1 MISMAS
7 DGFKDYFKI
16 LGVSRNATNQ
26 EIKIA
31 FRKLAR
37 KFHPDLHPHNE
48 MAESEFKEINE
59 AYEILS
65 DEDKKKSYE
74 QFLNY
79 WFKNRDGK
87 SRDFSRENNNQQFD
101 EYLNF
106 DDFLSDLIGRFSE
119 VGQEIYSNISSDK
132 NAQSLN
138 LDAEFNLQISFLEA
152 LNGTKKNLLVN
163 DERIEVK
170 IPKGIET
177 GSKIRI
183 KNKGNIQSGKGKRGD
198 LLIEVSIKSHPIWK
212 VKGLD
217 IYADLPIKGTKGMT
231 SAEKCPENML
241 KGILRH
247 NNDISVFRDGTIR
260 FDMVDITMTHF
271 KPKEISLTAEKA
283 RELGYEVESDESV
296 VELFPQDIVVS
307 RECAEV
313 MLKTTQVTLKNHL

>member
-1 MISMAS
+1 MAS

-16 LGVSRNATNQ
+16 LGVSRNATDK
-26 EIKIA
+26 EIKSA

-37 KFHPDLHPHNE
+37 KFHPDLHPHDE
-48 MAESEFKEINE
+48 RAESEFKEINE

-65 DEDKKKSYE
+65 DENKKKSYE

-87 SRDFSRENNNQQFD
+87 SRDFSRENNDQRFD

-119 VGQEIYSNISSDK
+119 VGKEIYSNISSD
-132 NAQSLN
+132 NNPQSLN
-138 LDAEFNLQISFLEA
+138 LDAEFHLQISFLEA

-198 LLIEVSIKSHPIWK
+198 LLIEISIKSHPIWK

-217 IYADLPIKGTKGMT
+217 IYADLPLSLDEFALGANIMVVSPQGDTYLSIPSGSLPEQKLRLQGQGLHNLDTQGDLFFTLKL
-231 SAEKCPENML
+231 KLPENWSADE
-241 KGILRH
+241 LRLLEKLR
-247 NNDISVFRDGTIR
+247 SVRIDEPRSSWF
-260 FDMVDITMTHF
+260 
-271 KPKEISLTAEKA
+271 EKA
-283 RELGYEVESDESV
+283 R
-296 VELFPQDIVVS
+296 
-307 RECAEV
+307 
-313 MLKTTQVTLKNHL
+313 T

>member
-1 MISMAS
+1 MAL
-7 DGFKDYFKI
+7 DDFKDYFKI
-16 LGVSRNATNQ
+16 LGVGRNANDK
-26 EIKIA
+26 EIKSA

-37 KFHPDLHPHNE
+37 KFHPDLHPYDE
-48 MAESEFKEINE
+48 RAESEFKEINE

-87 SRDFSRENNNQQFD
+87 SRDFSRENNDQQFD

-106 DDFLSDLIGRFSE
+106 DDFLSDLIGRFSD
-119 VGQEIYSNISSDK
+119 VGKEIYSNISSDN

-152 LNGTKKNLLVN
+152 LNGTKKTLLVN

-170 IPKGIET
+170 IPKGTET
-177 GSKIRI
+177 GSKIRLE
-183 KNKGNIQSGKGKRGD
+183 NKGNIQSGKGKRGD

-217 IYADLPIKGTKGMT
+217 VYADLPISLDELALGANISVASPQGVTYLSIPSG
-231 SAEKCPENML
+231 SLPEQKLRL
-241 KGILRH
+241 KGQGLH
-247 NNDISVFRDGTIR
+247 NLDTQGD
-260 FDMVDITMTHF
+260 
-271 KPKEISLTAEKA
+271 
-283 RELGYEVESDESV
+283 
-296 VELFPQDIVVS
+296 LFF
-307 RECAEV
+307 
-313 MLKTTQVTLKNHL
+313 TLKLKFPKIGQMRS

>member
-1 MISMAS
+1 MAS

-16 LGVSRNATNQ
+16 LGINRNANDE
-26 EIKIA
+26 EIKSA
-31 FRKLAR
+31 FRRLAR
-37 KFHPDLHPHNE
+37 KFHPDLHPNDE
-48 MAESEFKEINE
+48 RAESEFKEINE

-79 WFKNRDGK
+79 WFKNRDGG
-87 SRDFSRENNNQQFD
+87 SRDSSRENYYQRFD

-119 VGQEIYSNISSDK
+119 VGKEIYSNISSD
-132 NAQSLN
+132 NNSQSLN
-138 LDAEFNLQISFLEA
+138 LDAEFNLQVSFLEA
-152 LNGTKKNLLVN
+152 LNGTKKTLLVN

-217 IYADLPIKGTKGMT
+217 VYADLPISLDELALG
-231 SAEKCPENML
+231 A
-241 KGILRH
+241 
-247 NNDISVFRDGTIR
+247 DISVAS
-260 FDMVDITMTHF
+260 
-271 KPKEISLTAEKA
+271 PKGNTYLSIPSGSLPEQKLRLKGQGLHNLDTKGDLFFTLKLKFPENW
-283 RELGYEVESDESV
+283 SDEEWRLLEKLRSV
-296 VELFPQDIVVS
+296 RIDEPRSTWFDQA
-307 RECAEV
+307 R
-313 MLKTTQVTLKNHL
+313 T

>member
-1 MISMAS
+1 MAL
-7 DGFKDYFKI
+7 DDFKDYFKI
-16 LGVSRNATNQ
+16 LGVSRNATDK
-26 EIKIA
+26 EIKSA

-37 KFHPDLHPHNE
+37 KFHPDLHPHDE
-48 MAESEFKEINE
+48 RAESEFKEINE

-87 SRDFSRENNNQQFD
+87 SRDFSRENIYQRFD

-119 VGQEIYSNISSDK
+119 VGKEIYSNISSDN

-217 IYADLPIKGTKGMT
+217 IYADLPLSLDEFALGANITVNDVQRRNRIIQLLLDWGLVSITDTERVLDIAPLNQIKVLAYKEKNEWELETKYNIG
-231 SAEKCPENML
+231 KR
-241 KGILRH
+241 K
-247 NNDISVFRDGTIR
+247 
-260 FDMVDITMTHF
+260 
-271 KPKEISLTAEKA
+271 
-283 RELGYEVESDESV
+283 
-296 VELFPQDIVVS
+296 
-307 RECAEV
+307 
-313 MLKTTQVTLKNHL
+313 KTEETE

>member
-1 MISMAS
+1 MAS

-16 LGVSRNATNQ
+16 LGISRNATDE
-26 EIKIA
+26 EIKSA

-37 KFHPDLHPHNE
+37 KFHPDLHPHDE
-48 MAESEFKEINE
+48 RAESEFKEINE

-87 SRDFSRENNNQQFD
+87 SGDFSRKKDDQYFD
-101 EYLNF
+101 AYLNF
-106 DDFLSDLIGRFSE
+106 DDFLNDLIGRFSE
-119 VGQEIYSNISSDK
+119 VGKEIYSNISSD
-132 NAQSLN
+132 NDAQSLN

-152 LNGTKKNLLVN
+152 LKGTKKNLLVN

-217 IYADLPIKGTKGMT
+217 VYADLPIALDELVFGAYISVASPQGDTYLSIPSG
-231 SAEKCPENML
+231 SFPEQKLRL
-241 KGILRH
+241 KGQGLH
-247 NNDISVFRDGTIR
+247 NLDTQGDLFFTLKLKFPEDW
-260 FDMVDITMTHF
+260 
-271 KPKEISLTAEKA
+271 
-283 RELGYEVESDESV
+283 SDEELRLLEKLRSV
-296 VELFPQDIVVS
+296 RIYKPRSSWFDEA
-307 RECAEV
+307 R
-313 MLKTTQVTLKNHL
+313 T